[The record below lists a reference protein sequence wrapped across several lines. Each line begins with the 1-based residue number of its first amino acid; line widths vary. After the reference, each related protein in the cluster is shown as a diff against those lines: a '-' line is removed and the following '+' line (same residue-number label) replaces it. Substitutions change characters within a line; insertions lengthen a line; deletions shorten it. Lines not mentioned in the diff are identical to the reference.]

1 MAYPALIT
9 FASEADCR
17 AHFERVYCQGPI
29 ATFDGI
35 MVRFRKNNFDH
46 CFFESTGRNGVKDQ
60 FSRPRS
66 ERVDWI
72 KAALEDTSSELYE
85 GWDSSKK
92 RYDRSR
98 RATIVM
104 GNYVVIIAFTG
115 IGTADFVTAYVADSP
130 ARPGRLST
138 IDKIRSGP
146 RW

>member
-9 FASEADCR
+9 FTSEADCR
-17 AHFERVYCQGPI
+17 AHFERVYCQGPV

-35 MVRFRKNNFDH
+35 MVRFRKNDFDH
-46 CFFESTGRNGVKDQ
+46 CFFESTRRNGVKDQ
-60 FSRPRS
+60 FSQPRS
-66 ERVDWI
+66 ERIDWI
-72 KAALEDTSSELYE
+72 KAALEDPHSESYE

-92 RYDRSR
+92 RYDRRR
-98 RATIVM
+98 RAAIVM
-104 GNYVVIIAFTG
+104 GDYVVIIAFTG
-115 IGTADFVTAYVADSP
+115 TGTADFVTAYLADTP